1 MKKYNKETL
10 KDIKS
15 RNPLVKYGNL
25 NDEVYTWF
33 FVEKNDDGSLIFPS
47 IKYLWG
53 VIPKYFLKLEI
64 T

>member
-33 FVEKNDDGSLIFPS
+33 FVEKNDDGSYTL
-47 IKYLWG
+47 
-53 VIPKYFLKLEI
+53 VI
-64 T
+64 